1 MQRSREKI
9 SMTQKPKSRR
19 EILKTAAAFSAAASF
34 ARSATTAAIAATAVN
49 KDALRG
55 IDQDLRQAAET
66 KDVAGVVA
74 MAATDDGILYQGAF
88 GKRDLVKG
96 SDMTLDS
103 VFWIASM
110 TKAITSAA
118 AMQLVEQGKLQLEQ
132 PMGSLV
138 PDLSAPQVLEGFD
151 DKGQPKLRPAKRP
164 ITLRQLLTHTAGF
177 TYDIWNADT
186 GRYAK
191 HAQLPGIISCKNAAL
206 KTPLAFDPGD
216 RWDYGINID
225 FVGKAVE
232 AVSGQSLDVYLRE
245 RIFMPLGMTDTGF
258 IIGPDQR
265 TRLVSVHARKP
276 DGSLEPIEFGVP
288 QDPEFFMGGGGLYG
302 TARDYLAFLQMLMNG
317 GKFNEVQVLRP
328 ETVALMSKN
337 HIGDLNVGILK
348 TTAPDASRDVDLPGM
363 FPGQDL
369 KWGLSFLINNKQGPA
384 GRSAG
389 SLSWAGLA
397 NTYFWLDPARRVAG
411 VILTQSLPFVDPR
424 AIKLYGQFES
434 GVYKAIGA
442 ALLPGLRLPPDP
454 EFFMG
459 GGGLY
464 GTARD

>member
-1 MQRSREKI
+1 M

-19 EILKTAAAFSAAASF
+19 EILKSAAAFSAAASLTKIG
-34 ARSATTAAIAATAVN
+34 ATGAIAAAAIN
-49 KDALRG
+49 KDALSG
-55 IDQDLRQAAET
+55 IDQALRQAADA

-74 MAATDDGILYQGAF
+74 MAATDSGTLYQGAF

-151 DKGQPKLRPAKRP
+151 DKGQPRLRAAKRP

-186 GRYAK
+186 GRYAQ

-232 AVSGQSLDVYLRE
+232 AASGQSLDAYLRE
-245 RIFMPLGMTDTGF
+245 RIFVPLGMTDTGF

-317 GKFNEVQVLRP
+317 GKFNGAQVLRP

-337 HIGDLNVGILK
+337 HIGDLNVGVLK
-348 TTAPDASRDVDLPGM
+348 TTAPDASLDVDLPKM

-369 KWGLSFLINNKQGPA
+369 KWGLSFLINTKQGPA

-397 NTYFWLDPARRVAG
+397 NTYFWLDPARRVVG

-424 AIKLYGQFES
+424 AIEVYGQFES

-442 ALLPGLRLPPDP
+442 A
-454 EFFMG
+454 
-459 GGGLY
+459 
-464 GTARD
+464 